1 MKTTTDLKVLIIDDS
16 SYMHT
21 FIGTLLKKEGIQRL
35 YHAMNGEE
43 GIDIFNEVQPDVVF
57 LDNIMPKTT
66 GLEVL
71 EIIRKSNKESKIIM
85 TSSITSSRTIELS
98 KELGANYYLVKPFMP
113 DMIRTLFIR
122 FFPNSKLV
130 ATPV

>member
-1 MKTTTDLKVLIIDDS
+1 MKTITDLKVLIVDDS

-21 FIGTLLKKEGIQRL
+21 FIGTILKREGIKHL

-43 GIDIFNEVQPDVVF
+43 GINLFNEVQPDVVF
-57 LDNIMPKTT
+57 LDNIMPKTS

-85 TSSITSSRTIELS
+85 TSSITSTRSIELS
-98 KELGANYYLVKPFMP
+98 KELGANYYLVKPFIP
-113 DMIRTLFIR
+113 DMIRTLFNR
-122 FFPNSKLV
+122 FFPNNVIVPS
-130 ATPV
+130 PI